1 MPSGPR
7 GKGWRIAA
15 RLRVIIAAP
24 LVAVFGFAG
33 LALANT
39 IGQAQAAGRLGD
51 HVTLAADAG
60 DLAYNLQL
68 ERAAAADLLSTNGQ
82 SQLDGYNQ
90 QAAHTDTAVAVY
102 QRQRAA
108 AYSSVPTTARAVLDR
123 VGGGLGRLAQLREQ
137 VRFGQQASVSATAF
151 GYRIVIAD
159 LLAYRE
165 SVAQAA
171 ASAGLADDMRAAAAL
186 AQAIEAA
193 GQQQV
198 AVVRAVTVGQLTPS
212 MQSDII
218 ATRAGFTE
226 SSLSF
231 LNLAPAAWRSWWEL
245 ASTGAAPLAAQQ
257 LQDQVARA
265 VPGQPLQIDTTRWI
279 ASLTAWTTRLFQVEQ
294 RVDGVVRAEVERAR
308 QGQVDRA
315 AVEASATALALL
327 LTILVTTVVA
337 RRISRRLERLRDT
350 ANKVAFTQL
359 PAVVEEL
366 RVADPASVRPDLAAD
381 RAAPY
386 PDKVSGDEIGAVTLA
401 FAHVHRA
408 AVRTAAEQAVM
419 RANMAEIFVHLSR
432 REQRLVDS
440 VLAQVDEVE
449 RDETNPQRLENL
461 YKLDN
466 LATRMAR
473 INSSLLVLGGAG
485 AGRVRHEDVP
495 LVKVLQAALSQI
507 EHYTRVRIGMIDDG
521 VALVA
526 ESVDEIVHLIAE
538 LLDNATLYSPPDSE
552 AWMTGRALHDRVV
565 IQIGDEGVGLPSQRR
580 EELNAL
586 LRRPPGIDVAAVRAM
601 GLTVVGH
608 LAMRYGVRVE
618 LRPGPKLGTIA
629 EVNIP
634 LGLTRLIPGVVQLAH
649 ASHGT
654 AGTAPVPLPSLGT
667 NGNGNGHGNGN
678 GNGNG
683 HHAESLWSPPPNAVK
698 RTPRPDELPPAPPP
712 PAPPPGSELPPDVD
726 DTAELPIFQQ
736 VSGWFRAE
744 AGEEAVEWK
753 TAADE
758 AWRQAERATVQVT
771 ATKQTSSGL
780 PVRIPRQHLVPG
792 GVDVPPERESGA
804 DKRDPDRVAAA
815 MAAYARGVANRRPSP
830 AGAAS
835 E

>member
-1 MPSGPR
+1 MSAEERASDNPRASR

-39 IGQAQAAGRLGD
+39 IGQAQAAGRLGE
-51 HVTLAADAG
+51 HVMLAADAG
-60 DLAYNLQL
+60 TLAYDLEL
-68 ERAAAADLLSTNGQ
+68 ERAAAAAALTANGQ
-82 SQLDGYNQ
+82 TQLDAYNQ
-90 QAAHTDTAVAVY
+90 QVAHSDAAASAY
-102 QRQRAA
+102 QRQWRASA
-108 AYSSVPTTARAVLDR
+108 AGTTPAASAVLGRIGDELSR
-123 VGGGLGRLAQLREQ
+123 LGQLREQ
-137 VRFGQQASVSATAF
+137 VRFGAQASVSATTF

-171 ASAGLADDMRAAAAL
+171 ASAGVADNMRAAAAL
-186 AQAIEAA
+186 AEAIEAA

-198 AVVRAVTVGQLTPS
+198 AVVRAVAAGQLTPS

-218 ATRAGFTE
+218 ATRASFTE
-226 SSLSF
+226 SSLTF
-231 LNLAPAAWRSWWEL
+231 QTLAPVDWQAWWEQ
-245 ASTGAAPLAAQQ
+245 ASTGPVPLAAQK

-265 VPGQPLQIDTTRWI
+265 VPGQPVNLDTTAWI
-279 ASLTAWTTRLFQVEQ
+279 DALAAWTSRLFDLEQ
-294 RVDGVVRAEVERAR
+294 RVDGVVGDEVDAAR
-308 QGQVDRA
+308 QAQVDRA
-315 AVEASATALALL
+315 GVEFAATILALL
-327 LTILVTTVVA
+327 LTVLVTTVVA
-337 RRISRRLERLRDT
+337 RRISRRLERLRDS
-350 ANKVAFTQL
+350 ANDVAFSKL

-366 RVADPASVRPDLAAD
+366 RLAEPASVRPELAAD

-386 PDKVSGDEIGAVTLA
+386 PERVSGDEIGEVGLA
-401 FAHVHRA
+401 FTHVHRA

-432 REQRLVDS
+432 REQRLVDA

-449 RDETNPQRLENL
+449 RDETNPTRLESL

-507 EHYTRVRIGMIDDG
+507 EHYRRVRIGMIDDG
-521 VALVA
+521 VALVS
-526 ESVDEIVHLIAE
+526 ESVDELVHLLAE

-552 AWMTGRALHDRVV
+552 AWMTARALHDRVV

-586 LRRPPGIDVAAVRAM
+586 LRRPPAIDVAAVRAM

-634 LGLTRLIPGVVQLAH
+634 LPLTRPIPGIAALAA
-649 ASHGT
+649 ASRGT
-654 AGTAPVPLPSLGT
+654 GTAPMTVVPPKEAALTNGHSNGA
-667 NGNGNGHGNGN
+667 NGNGTHGNGAN
-678 GNGNG
+678 GKGNG
-683 HHAESLWSPPPNAVK
+683 HRPRRDGRPQVPPSFK
-698 RTPRPDELPPAPPP
+698 PPP
-712 PAPPPGSELPPDVD
+712 PGAAPAPTAEPDAAPAEQSVLSRTAPMSQPPPPDVD

-736 VSGWFRAE
+736 VNGWFRSE
-744 AGEEAVEWK
+744 VGEDAADWR

-758 AWRQAERATVQVT
+758 AWRQAERAAQ
-771 ATKQTSSGL
+771 AAAAAEQQTKSGL
-780 PVRIPRQHLVPG
+780 PVRVRGAHLVPG
-792 GVDVPPERESGA
+792 GVDVP
-804 DKRDPDRVAAA
+804 
-815 MAAYARGVANRRPSP
+815 
-830 AGAAS
+830 
-835 E
+835 

>member
-1 MPSGPR
+1 VSAGERASAHPR
-7 GKGWRIAA
+7 ASRGRGWRIAA

-39 IGQAQAAGRLGD
+39 IEQAQAAGRLGA
-51 HVTLAADAG
+51 HVALASDAG
-60 DLAYNLQL
+60 DLAYDLQL
-68 ERAAAADLLSTNGQ
+68 ERAAAADLLTTNAQ
-82 SQLDGYNQ
+82 ALLDAFNQ
-90 QAAHTDTAVAVY
+90 QVAHTDVAVEVY
-102 QRQRAA
+102 QRRFRAA
-108 AYSSVPTTARAVLDR
+108 AAGIPAAARVVLDR
-123 VGGGLGRLAQLREQ
+123 VGDQLGRLGQLREQ
-137 VRFGQQASVSATAF
+137 VRFGAQASVSATTF
-151 GYRIVIAD
+151 GYRILIAD
-159 LLAYRE
+159 LLSYRE

-171 ASAGLADDMRAAAAL
+171 ASVGLADDMRAAAAL
-186 AQAIEAA
+186 AQAIESV

-198 AVVRAVTVGQLTPS
+198 AVVRAVAAGQLTPA

-226 SSLSF
+226 ASLTF
-231 LNLAPAAWRSWWEL
+231 QNLAPAPWRAWWEQ
-245 ASTGAAPLAAQQ
+245 ASTGTAPLAAQQ

-265 VPGQPLQIDTTRWI
+265 AVGQPLALDSTRWI
-279 ASLTAWTTRLFQVEQ
+279 AALTAWTSRLFQLEQ
-294 RVDGVVRAEVERAR
+294 RVDGVVRDEVERAR
-308 QGQVDRA
+308 RWQVNRA
-315 AVEASATALALL
+315 AAEAGATALALL

-337 RRISRRLERLRDT
+337 RRISRRLEGLRDT
-350 ANKVAFTQL
+350 ANDVAFTEL
-359 PAVVEEL
+359 PAVVDEL
-366 RVADPASVRPDLAAD
+366 RLADPASVRPDQAAD

-386 PDKVSGDEIGAVTLA
+386 PQRVSADEIGEVTLA

-432 REQRLVDS
+432 REQRLVDA

-449 RDETNPQRLENL
+449 RDETNPQRLESL

-507 EHYTRVRIGMIDDG
+507 EHYRRVRIGMIDDG
-521 VALVA
+521 VALVG
-526 ESVDEIVHLIAE
+526 ESVDEVVHLIAE

-565 IQIGDEGVGLPSQRR
+565 VQIGDEGVGLPSQRR
-580 EELNAL
+580 EELNDL
-586 LRRPPGIDVAAVRAM
+586 LRRPPAIDVAAVRAM

-608 LAMRYGVRVE
+608 LALRYGVRVE

-634 LGLTRLIPGVVQLAH
+634 LALTRAVPGVAQLAA
-649 ASHGT
+649 ASRA
-654 AGTAPVPLPSLGT
+654 AGAAPVSPAIASVPTGSHPASARST
-667 NGNGNGHGNGN
+667 VS
-678 GNGNG
+678 
-683 HHAESLWSPPPNAVK
+683 AADRSESLVDKARRNGVRAIDPG
-698 RTPRPDELPPAPPP
+698 RPPP
-712 PAPPPGSELPPDVD
+712 PPPDVD
-726 DTAELPIFQQ
+726 DTAELPIFTQ

-744 AGEEAVEWK
+744 TGEEPAEWHSI
-753 TAADE
+753 ADE
-758 AWRQAERATVQVT
+758 AWQQAERLTRVASGQQ
-771 ATKQTSSGL
+771 TKSGL
-780 PVRIPRQHLVPG
+780 PVRIPQQHLVPG
-792 GVDVPPERESGA
+792 GMDVPPERESGA
-804 DKRDPDRVAAA
+804 NRRDPDRVAAA
-815 MAAYARGVANRRPSP
+815 MAAYARGVANRRPTP
-830 AGAAS
+830 AGATTD
-835 E
+835 